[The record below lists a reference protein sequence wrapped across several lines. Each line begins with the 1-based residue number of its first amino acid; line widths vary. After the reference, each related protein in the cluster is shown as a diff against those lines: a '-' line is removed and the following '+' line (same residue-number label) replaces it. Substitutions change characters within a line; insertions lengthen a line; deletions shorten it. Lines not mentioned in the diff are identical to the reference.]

1 MPISRYASHLALACC
16 AAWLLSGTTTD
27 ARRRLDCSLTET
39 GVVPLSDLAGTYRG
53 VEGGLYPGGSSVRPP
68 GHEAVG
74 LDLAENQV
82 RPLDAQGLPDATNGR
97 IGLVSLGMSNTSM
110 EFGSFL
116 DLVRADP
123 ALNPRLTVVNG
134 ALSSQTADRWRDPG
148 SAAWQWMFDQLARS
162 NVTRNQVQ
170 VAWVKVVLA
179 GFGSNTTDP
188 LANFPAFPQTL
199 QADLETISRNLK
211 TNFPNIRIVYFSSRI
226 RAYVT
231 PRGLSP
237 EPTAFETAF
246 AVRWAIANQIGGS
259 PDLGLNVAPW
269 MSWGPYLWADGL
281 VPRSDGLTYEC
292 SDLESDFT
300 HPSPTGG
307 RKVADQLKAFFMTD
321 PTATPWYLKAA
332 TDPPA
337 IETVTASPP
346 EGDPGV
352 RVRFAA
358 AASDSDGI
366 REYVW
371 TFGDGTYAYGP
382 SPEKTFNVAG
392 RYPVHLAV
400 VDTAGNASHHT
411 VTVDVGSTSS
421 TLPGAVR
428 NLRLTRPPGAH

>member
-1 MPISRYASHLALACC
+1 MLVSRYASHLALACC

-27 ARRRLDCSLTET
+27 ARRDCTLTET

-53 VEGGLYPGGSSVRPP
+53 VQGGLYPGGFSVRPP

-74 LDLAENQV
+74 LDLAQNQV

-116 DLVRADP
+116 ELVRADP

-134 ALSSQTADRWRDPG
+134 ALASQTADRWRDPG
-148 SAAWQWMFDQLARS
+148 SDAWLWMFDQLARS
-162 NVTRNQVQ
+162 NVARRQVQ
-170 VAWVKVVLA
+170 VAWVKVVLP

-188 LANFPAFPQTL
+188 LANFPAFPQAL

-211 TNFPNIRIVYFSSRI
+211 INFPNIRIAYFSSRI

-237 EPTAFETAF
+237 EPTAFESAF

-259 PDLGLNVAPW
+259 PALGLDVAPW

-281 VPRSDGLTYEC
+281 APRSDGLTYAC

-300 HPSPTGG
+300 HPSSTGS

-321 PTATPWYLKAA
+321 PTATPWYLKTAA
-332 TDPPA
+332 NPPA
-337 IETVTASPP
+337 IESVTASPP
-346 EGDPGV
+346 AGAPGV
-352 RVRFAA
+352 RVHFAA
-358 AASDSDGI
+358 TASDSDGV

-392 RYPVHLAV
+392 RYPVHLTVLDA
-400 VDTAGNASHHT
+400 TGNASHQAL
-411 VTVDVGSTSS
+411 TVDVGDVPTG
-421 TLPGAVR
+421 LPGAVR
-428 NLRLTRPPGAH
+428 NLRLTRPPGAL